1 MGILYTF
8 QYSALAPDVRE
19 LVRTSPV
26 TESFTGSVSGVV
38 TDITTAQ
45 QILEVKDVPAGVLEA
60 ILDVIPGA
68 PLAQIRALAA
78 RSSECRSRGEYYDLL
93 RKEKALTEARDE

>member
-19 LVRTSPV
+19 LVRTAPV
-26 TESFTGSVSGVV
+26 TESFTGPFSGVATDV
-38 TDITTAQ
+38 TGERRVLT
-45 QILEVKDVPAGVLEA
+45 VKDVPAGVLEA

-93 RKEKALTEARDE
+93 RKETEARDE